1 MKTLQELI
9 DVLNQ
14 AGQPQQH
21 LIYRLYH
28 DQNGCPLFYSMED
41 LPGDYIDITVDQFN
55 RSNSHVRV
63 VDGRLIEKSFD
74 NLKLVP
80 STSRGQ
86 YCCSTDVSIVVDSS
100 QSHRRWEFK

>member
-1 MKTLQELI
+1 MDGLI
-9 DVLNQ
+9 Q
-14 AGQPQQH
+14 SQPK

-63 VDGRLIEKSFD
+63 VNGRLIEKSSD
-74 NLKLVP
+74 TLKLVP
-80 STSRGQ
+80 STDSGQ
-86 YCCSTDVSIVVDSS
+86 SCHPNDVSIVVDTS
-100 QSHRRWEFK
+100 QQHRRWDFK